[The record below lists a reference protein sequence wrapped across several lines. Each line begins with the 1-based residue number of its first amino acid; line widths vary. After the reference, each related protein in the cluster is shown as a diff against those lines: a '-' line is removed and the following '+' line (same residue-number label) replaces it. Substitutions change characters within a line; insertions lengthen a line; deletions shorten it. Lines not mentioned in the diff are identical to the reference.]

1 VSRTGFLFFLT
12 ASSTVIFLSSC
23 STARKERLEQ
33 RDKIAGTSGLY
44 CDFINGEKF
53 NDVEV
58 VLNLEMGKRCDSTKP
73 FSISGYKSTA
83 EVVGM
88 MYCCS
93 TTKKAEGAAGSGAST
108 SGASGSGGASK
119 AGSTSSS
126 STSQAGK
133 PAAGSP
139 AASTVGGSKAPSASN
154 PAKDP
159 LIDEVTPE

>member
-1 VSRTGFLFFLT
+1 MTRTGLLYFLT
-12 ASSTVIFLSSC
+12 ASVTALVLSSC

-33 RDKIAGTSGLY
+33 REKIAGTSGLY

-58 VLNLEMGKRCDSTKP
+58 VLNLEMGKRCDSSKP
-73 FSISGYKSTA
+73 FSISGFKSAA

-93 TTKKAEGAAGSGAST
+93 TMRKSDSANSSNGKSGQPVQAAGQNSAASSGKSAPTVGPAGAPSSGAPAKST
-108 SGASGSGGASK
+108 GA
-119 AGSTSSS
+119 
-126 STSQAGK
+126 
-133 PAAGSP
+133 
-139 AASTVGGSKAPSASN
+139 N

>member
-1 VSRTGFLFFLT
+1 MTRTGLLFLLIAST
-12 ASSTVIFLSSC
+12 AVMVLSSC

-33 RDKIAGTSGLY
+33 REKIAGSSGLY

-58 VLNLEMGKRCDSTKP
+58 VLNLEMGKRCDSSKP
-73 FSISGYKSTA
+73 FSISGYKSAA

-93 TTKKAEGAAGSGAST
+93 TTRKSEAGAPTGGKSGASAQ
-108 SGASGSGGASK
+108 S
-119 AGSTSSS
+119 
-126 STSQAGK
+126 
-133 PAAGSP
+133 SP
-139 AASTVGGSKAPSASN
+139 AAPSGKATSAAAAVSPAAATPPAAAAKPAGAVN

-159 LIDEVTPE
+159 LIDEVAPE